1 MWKIMVEVTLGLT
14 VKMGYYMWWF
24 LARDSLVGCWL
35 EKWLSVC
42 RQRSGIEQD
51 AILWFSGL
59 EWLLL
64 QSSSK
69 DHARSVSFNHNSV
82 PYRG

>member
-1 MWKIMVEVTLGLT
+1 MENIGGSNSWVNCQKWDT
-14 VKMGYYMWWF
+14 MWWF